1 MRELD
6 LSRSKIRELEGLR
19 AQDFCNLRELI
30 LDGNLLPTCHTVP
43 RLPALTLLR
52 LNHNQITSTPP
63 PREAGD
69 TLNGH
74 GPRGLGQ
81 LSTLEVLQL
90 GFNQITE
97 LPPLHLSGL
106 QALRVLHLQG
116 NEISRVDGLQHLHE
130 LRELVLDRNKI
141 KALDAHSLAALA
153 NLRELRLEENGLRTL
168 DHFAPLPKLQVL
180 ALGSNRILDVAE
192 LEKLGALPALQQ
204 IVLVNNPVARKQ
216 LYRPTLIRR
225 LPSLKSIDG
234 RELTLDERDRAELI
248 FAADFRPAGPS
259 SAFVQDQRYGTAK
272 VPLKLTS
279 MNFEMMSGLQ
289 MGGGPQIGGG
299 APLMGI
305 GVGGGGG
312 GHGSAPH
319 SADSL
324 RNGGHG
330 GTAADWQPL
339 SETREWRQQQAAHG
353 DDYSLSSAS
362 RPRRASDGVDAGSGF
377 QRASNARRGS
387 NTGRSEYSRPHR

>member
-1 MRELD
+1 M
-6 LSRSKIRELEGLR
+6 
-19 AQDFCNLRELI
+19 
-30 LDGNLLPTCHTVP
+30 
-43 RLPALTLLR
+43 
-52 LNHNQITSTPP
+52 
-63 PREAGD
+63 
-69 TLNGH
+69 
-74 GPRGLGQ
+74 
-81 LSTLEVLQL
+81 
-90 GFNQITE
+90 
-97 LPPLHLSGL
+97 
-106 QALRVLHLQG
+106 
-116 NEISRVDGLQHLHE
+116 
-130 LRELVLDRNKI
+130 LDRNKI

-305 GVGGGGG
+305 GVGGGGS
-312 GHGSAPH
+312 GHGAALGGFAEERRARRRRRLAAAERDARVAAAAGGARRRLLALVGEPPAPRERWGRRRLRLPARVERAAGVEHRPLRVQSAAPVGYLCAGSESKSH
-319 SADSL
+319 FPPLLVSPTHLPAPRITAHRSPPSFPPL
-324 RNGGHG
+324 RRVGRVVV
-330 GTAADWQPL
+330 DLSRPPL
-339 SETREWRQQQAAHG
+339 PA
-353 DDYSLSSAS
+353 SAS
-362 RPRRASDGVDAGSGF
+362 PTGHRAP
-377 QRASNARRGS
+377 
-387 NTGRSEYSRPHR
+387 TGRRERWPARHPPPPPSPG

>member
-1 MRELD
+1 M
-6 LSRSKIRELEGLR
+6 
-19 AQDFCNLRELI
+19 
-30 LDGNLLPTCHTVP
+30 
-43 RLPALTLLR
+43 
-52 LNHNQITSTPP
+52 
-63 PREAGD
+63 
-69 TLNGH
+69 
-74 GPRGLGQ
+74 
-81 LSTLEVLQL
+81 
-90 GFNQITE
+90 
-97 LPPLHLSGL
+97 
-106 QALRVLHLQG
+106 
-116 NEISRVDGLQHLHE
+116 
-130 LRELVLDRNKI
+130 DRNKI

-330 GTAADWQPL
+330 GGAADWQPL

>member
-1 MRELD
+1 MD

-116 NEISRVDGLQHLHE
+116 NEIARVDGLQHLHE

-225 LPSLKSIDG
+225 LPSL
-234 RELTLDERDRAELI
+234 ERDDG
-248 FAADFRPAGPS
+248 AA
-259 SAFVQDQRYGTAK
+259 
-272 VPLKLTS
+272 
-279 MNFEMMSGLQ
+279 LQ
-289 MGGGPQIGGG
+289 
-299 APLMGI
+299 
-305 GVGGGGG
+305 V
-312 GHGSAPH
+312 S
-319 SADSL
+319 
-324 RNGGHG
+324 
-330 GTAADWQPL
+330 
-339 SETREWRQQQAAHG
+339 
-353 DDYSLSSAS
+353 
-362 RPRRASDGVDAGSGF
+362 
-377 QRASNARRGS
+377 
-387 NTGRSEYSRPHR
+387 